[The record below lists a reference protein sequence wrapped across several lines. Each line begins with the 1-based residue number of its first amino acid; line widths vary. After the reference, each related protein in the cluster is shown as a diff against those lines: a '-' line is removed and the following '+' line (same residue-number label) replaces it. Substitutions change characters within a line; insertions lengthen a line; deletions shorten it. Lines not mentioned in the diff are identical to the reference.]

1 MKVTAVVQVAARAAL
16 LATLAL
22 PAGLDA
28 QSPSRRIDELVRAYH
43 EQSRFHGAVLVAHKG
58 RVLYRKGFG
67 WANAEWQAR
76 NTPATRFRIGSVTKQ
91 FTAMLVLM
99 LAEEGKLRLDGS
111 IRDYLPEYP
120 AAQGDR
126 VTVHQLLTHTS
137 GIPSYTGLPGFMAD
151 VSRNPSTPAEFVH
164 RFDTLPLEFPPG
176 HEFRYNNSGYFLL
189 GVIIERLEGEPYDR
203 VLRRRILEPLGLHET
218 GYDWSAD
225 IIPQRASAYR
235 QTLGGLRHAE
245 YLDMSLPYAAG
256 SMYSTVEDLWRWNQ
270 ALAAGK
276 LLSAESYR
284 LMETGHVRAGPG
296 SYGYGWFVERV
307 ERGPGQ
313 DSATAIWHT
322 GGINGFAAMNYRIPQ
337 DGIAIIWLDN
347 SSQGAPLHDRIREI
361 LYGLPYELP
370 RPSIARALLP
380 LIRNE
385 GAEAGIRKYRELR
398 AGAPAAFDFR
408 EPELNT
414 LGYALLRGGRVAD
427 AVAVFAL
434 NVEMYPAGS
443 NTYDSLGEAYLA
455 AGDTALARANYRRSL
470 ELNPQNGNAAGILR
484 RIAPR

>member
-1 MKVTAVVQVAARAAL
+1 MKVTTVVQVAARAAL

-22 PAGLDA
+22 PDGLDA

-43 EQSRFHGAVLVAHKG
+43 EQSRFHGAVMVAHKG
-58 RVLYRKGFG
+58 RVIYRKGFG

-99 LAEEGKLRLDGS
+99 LAEEGKLRLDGT

-137 GIPSYTGLPGFMAD
+137 GIPSYTNLPGFMTE
-151 VSRNPSTPAEFVH
+151 VSRNPATPAEFLH
-164 RFDTLPLEFPPG
+164 RFDTLPFEFPPG
-176 HEFRYNNSGYFLL
+176 REFRYNNSGYFVL

-203 VLRRRILEPLGLHET
+203 VLRRRILEPLGLNET

-256 SMYSTVEDLWRWNQ
+256 SMYSTVDDLWRWDQ

-284 LMETGHVRAGPG
+284 LMEAGHVVAGPG
-296 SYGYGWFVERV
+296 SYGYGWFVDRV
-307 ERGPGQ
+307 DRGPGR
-313 DSATAIWHT
+313 DSATALWHT
-322 GGINGFAAMNYRIPQ
+322 GGINGFAAMNYRIPE
-337 DGIAIIWLDN
+337 DGVAIIWLDN
-347 SSQGAPLHDRIREI
+347 SSQGSPLHDRIRDI

-380 LIRNE
+380 LIRDQ
-385 GAEAGIRKYRELR
+385 GAATGIRQYRELR
-398 AGAPAAFDFR
+398 ARSPAAFDFR

-427 AVAVFAL
+427 AVAIFAL
-434 NVEMYPAGS
+434 NVEMYPAGA

-470 ELNPQNGNAAGILR
+470 ELNPQNGNAAAILR